1 MKLDST
7 MTKRRNFLGD
17 RRGIS
22 SVEFALVCTVF
33 FVFVFGIVD
42 FTRAMWEWNAA
53 AKATQVGVRYA
64 VVNDMVSTSLAN
76 LKLVGVGGLQAGDA
90 VPIGTAGTTNVITCT
105 KSGGTGTCTG
115 AADPSAFD
123 DTAFTAIVTRMQS
136 IYSDVTEEN
145 VVVEYRHVGLGFVG
159 NPLGS
164 DVDPA
169 VTVRLTGLVFD
180 FVTPGLSGIVS
191 INMPDFAATL
201 TGEDGRSS

>member
-1 MKLDST
+1 MVKIS
-7 MTKRRNFLGD
+7 MPQRRILLRD

-22 SVEFALVCTVF
+22 SVEFALVCAVF
-33 FVFVFGIVD
+33 FLFVFGIVD
-42 FTRAMWEWNAA
+42 FARAMWEWNAA
-53 AKATQVGVRYA
+53 TKATQVGVRYA

-76 LKLVGVGGLQAGDA
+76 LKLVGVGGLQAGDS

-105 KSGGTGTCTG
+105 KSGGAGTCAG

-123 DTAFTAIVTRMQS
+123 DAAFTAIVTRMQS
-136 IYSDVTEEN
+136 VYSDVTEDN

-164 DVDPA
+164 DIDPA
-169 VTVRLTGLVFD
+169 VTVRLTGLVFN
-180 FVTPGLSGIVS
+180 FATPGLSGIVS